1 MRNTWV
7 VVADRSRARFFLL
20 RSRIEPMQEF
30 EGMVHE
36 EGRMTGRDEL
46 SDRQGGITGGHG
58 EGDHTFEAPTD
69 LKQHEAE
76 VFARQIEAK
85 LEYGRVNHLYQKL
98 ILIAPPFFL
107 GVLRQILND
116 HIQELISTSL
126 DKNLV
131 DEDEKQIREHVV

>member
-1 MRNTWV
+1 MRKTWV

-20 RSRIEPMQEF
+20 QSHIEPMQEF
-30 EGMVHE
+30 DGMVHE
-36 EGRMTGRDEL
+36 EGRLSGRDEL
-46 SDRQGGITGGHG
+46 SDRQGGIAGGHG

-76 VFARQIEAK
+76 VFARQIEEK
-85 LEYGRVNHLYQKL
+85 LEHGRVNHEYQKL

-107 GVLRQILND
+107 GVLRQVLNQHIL
-116 HIQELISTSL
+116 ELVGKSL

-131 DEDEKQIREHVV
+131 VEDEKQIREHIV